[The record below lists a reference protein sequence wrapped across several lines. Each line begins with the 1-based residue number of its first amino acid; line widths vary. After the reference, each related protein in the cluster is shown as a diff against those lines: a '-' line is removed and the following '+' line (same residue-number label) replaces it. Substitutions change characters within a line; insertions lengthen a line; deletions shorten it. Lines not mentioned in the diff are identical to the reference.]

1 MNITQVTRYII
12 HHPEFGAVELDASE
26 LREVA
31 QVAADAGLEPAACLA
46 VHADEAELARTRSKI
61 SAIKAYRTRTHAN
74 LKESKDAVDAAVPV
88 VAPAPVAEYQIVYSN
103 NEVSGWLP
111 I

>member
-1 MNITQVTRYII
+1 MNITQVTRYVI
-12 HHPEFGAVELDASE
+12 HDSEFGAVELDASE

-88 VAPAPVAEYQIVYSN
+88 VAPAPVADFARAKTNRQT
-103 NEVSGWLP
+103 
-111 I
+111 